1 MDFPLEFFHYKMW
14 FWSRIPDL
22 EFRSWYFLTSLKCS
36 LCLTLDEMRKVK
48 FLWIWWN
55 RNYLVNGMQWLHYDS
70 NYPITVS
77 RSDSNGVSPFSS
89 EGKGVSG
96 LVFGIRFRVSDAFF
110 VFLSGKFESEL
121 FDASKFFALDE
132 SDFDLES
139 FDGPSRFLLF
149 RFFDGRRS
157 VGMLVRAL
165 VLEVG
170 SVFDLILILKGIS
183 LRHVGR

>member
-1 MDFPLEFFHYKMW
+1 MHY
-14 FWSRIPDL
+14 
-22 EFRSWYFLTSLKCS
+22 
-36 LCLTLDEMRKVK
+36 
-48 FLWIWWN
+48 N
-55 RNYLVNGMQWLHYDS
+55 S

-77 RSDSNGVSPFSS
+77 KSDSNGVSSLSS

-96 LVFGIRFRVSDAFF
+96 LVFGIHFRVSDAFF

-121 FDASKFFALDE
+121 FDVSKSFELDE

-139 FDGPSRFLLF
+139 FDDGSRFLLF

-157 VGMLVRAL
+157 VGLLVRPL
-165 VLEVG
+165 VLKVG

-183 LRHVGR
+183 LRHVGRYSRVLYLFVDFLALWKNSF